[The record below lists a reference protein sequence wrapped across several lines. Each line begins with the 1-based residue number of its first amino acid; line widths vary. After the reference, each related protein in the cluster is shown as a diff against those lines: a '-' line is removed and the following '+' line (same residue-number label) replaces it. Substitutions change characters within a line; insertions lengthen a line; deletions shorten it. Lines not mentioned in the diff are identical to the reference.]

1 MWVRYSSESDHS
13 GLGTLLFAGVGYRS
27 SAAAGHVLVSPLR
40 SVARF
45 SQLTPAEVADLFLTV
60 QKVDR
65 LVTGLYAATSST
77 ITIQG
82 TVGTLVLEAR
92 PKNYKKNS
100 FLRDLRTKRSIV
112 GSYSFRLKYL

>member
-1 MWVRYSSESDHS
+1 
-13 GLGTLLFAGVGYRS
+13 
-27 SAAAGHVLVSPLR
+27 VLVSPLR

-65 LVTGLYAATSST
+65 LITGLYGATSST

-82 TVGTLVLEAR
+82 RYGTVPTSWR
-92 PKNYKKNS
+92 RDQKN
-100 FLRDLRTKRSIV
+100 
-112 GSYSFRLKYL
+112 